1 MHFVVIFSWYR
12 SMASIQFK
20 SDTKNKKF
28 NFISYS
34 ELQIVVGYYLR
45 YNRSTID
52 EMAQI
57 VLELTLHVDL
67 DSSFFCIH
75 LITLLSMFS

>member
-1 MHFVVIFSWYR
+1 MHFVVIFNWYR
-12 SMASIQFK
+12 SIASIQFK
-20 SDTKNKKF
+20 LDTKIKMK
-28 NFISYS
+28 YS
-34 ELQIVVGYYLR
+34 KIKSFTFYSTSQIVVGYYLR

-57 VLELTLHVDL
+57 VLGLTLHVDL

-75 LITLLSMFS
+75 LTT